1 MVFGFYTGFFYH
13 LGIYFRS
20 CYRQATGTWFLR
32 VQKGATVRR
41 VVYFCAIY
49 TDVAVI
55 RTLTLLKT
63 GSEKKNMIQS
73 AGIYFFTA
81 RLLSSMQSV
90 IIIATA
96 FLSFLCVP
104 IYHF

>member
-1 MVFGFYTGFFYH
+1 V
-13 LGIYFRS
+13 
-20 CYRQATGTWFLR
+20 YRKVRLS
-32 VQKGATVRR
+32 RR

-49 TDVAVI
+49 TDVAVV

-63 GSEKKNMIQS
+63 GSEKNMIQS